1 MMKLRC
7 IASLFV
13 ATAISSAAMGQ
24 MTLDLNPT
32 PGDQGERERQI
43 KPGETF
49 SVELIAVGGAQGQT
63 GFSIQLKFDT
73 NQLNFKG
80 LNTGGLMAGAMSMP
94 PKPITDGVEI
104 SAAILGRTGA
114 QADNGSLGTML
125 FETTSTLSATSVAIG
140 SASFGSTAGIQEIGT
155 GDPIKIVNP
164 DAPTGPPPTG
174 DTGQHDGPRGGMLN
188 PPATPSYSPRA
199 QAALVD
205 PESPGGSPSRS
216 RPRQGGDHPS
226 QGGIQHPQPETGG
239 FNNPPNQGGPPN
251 QRGSQNP
258 PGGNQQ
264 QRPSRPRQGG
274 DHPSQGGIQHPQPET
289 GGFNNPP
296 NQGGPPNQRGS
307 QNPPGGNQQQR
318 PSRPR
323 QGGDH
328 PSQGGPPD
336 IPVPAA
342 EEAISKLPAPLQPSY
357 NAALQTDIQTRPA
370 RHSGDPVKMRDA
382 EKQMGGAIKVAMTQT
397 IAFLGNAS
405 PDEASAVAGVIHFFV
420 SGGQPDGPAPP
431 GSEALVM
438 AKQQLHD
445 AENMIAGRGPDQRGS
460 QNPPGGNQQ
469 RRPSRPR
476 QGGGH
481 PSQSGIQNPGQG
493 GQQHGGGDHMNPE
506 DMISQ
511 LPEALHPAF
520 NRTMEVEHKTEK
532 AHIAAD
538 LKMNRSVLATLKE
551 TKKFLAGSPNEED
564 RQTVGKVLWF
574 FHTQDEDHGPGPG
587 GNRPPQGMG
596 PQGRGPGPGGMGQQG
611 QGMPSDV
618 DKMIGRMIKEIER
631 EIEHLSQEL

>member
-1 MMKLRC
+1 MNRR
-7 IASLFV
+7 IPRVLF
-13 ATAISSAAMGQ
+13 A
-24 MTLDLNPT
+24 
-32 PGDQGERERQI
+32 
-43 KPGETF
+43 
-49 SVELIAVGGAQGQT
+49 
-63 GFSIQLKFDT
+63 
-73 NQLNFKG
+73 
-80 LNTGGLMAGAMSMP
+80 
-94 PKPITDGVEI
+94 
-104 SAAILGRTGA
+104 
-114 QADNGSLGTML
+114 
-125 FETTSTLSATSVAIG
+125 
-140 SASFGSTAGIQEIGT
+140 
-155 GDPIKIVNP
+155 
-164 DAPTGPPPTG
+164 
-174 DTGQHDGPRGGMLN
+174 
-188 PPATPSYSPRA
+188 
-199 QAALVD
+199 AALTCGLAFGIYTPAVAD
-205 PESPGGSPSRS
+205 HHESGA
-216 RPRQGGDHPS
+216 DH
-226 QGGIQHPQPETGG
+226 QP
-239 FNNPPNQGGPPN
+239 
-251 QRGSQNP
+251 
-258 PGGNQQ
+258 
-264 QRPSRPRQGG
+264 
-274 DHPSQGGIQHPQPET
+274 
-289 GGFNNPP
+289 
-296 NQGGPPNQRGS
+296 
-307 QNPPGGNQQQR
+307 
-318 PSRPR
+318 
-323 QGGDH
+323 
-328 PSQGGPPD
+328 PPD

-370 RHSGDPVKMRDA
+370 RHSGDPAKMRDA

-511 LPEALHPAF
+511 LPEALQPAF